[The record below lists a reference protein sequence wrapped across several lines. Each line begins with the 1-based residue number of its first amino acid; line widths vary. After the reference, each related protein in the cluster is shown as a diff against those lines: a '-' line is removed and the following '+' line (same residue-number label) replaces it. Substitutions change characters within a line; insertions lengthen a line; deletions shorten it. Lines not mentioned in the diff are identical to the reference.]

1 MAMLTPP
8 STIGAGPVVN
18 LGTTD
23 SVTVGKNVA
32 LVATSGFA
40 IYGTGAE
47 HEVIID
53 GTVVTS
59 VFGVVL
65 GSNENDSGNS
75 VTVGKSGSVIAVGGS
90 TGGIACY
97 GADATVTNH
106 GYIESASYGIALFST
121 SVDTHST
128 VVNTGTIIA
137 GSRGVFRDGS
147 NTTETIVFKNSGLL
161 ESEGDAYG
169 FVGSGHTG
177 RDLITNTG
185 RMIGN
190 IRTLGG
196 DDEYD
201 GRKGSLDGEILA
213 GDGNDRLMG
222 GKEANIFWGETGQDK
237 LTGGRGAD
245 LLTGGLDADQFI
257 YVSTRDSSAK
267 PAEQDT
273 ILDFQAE
280 NDKIVLKTID
290 ADSRAGGNQK
300 FDFIG
305 DDAFSGNAGELRFKI
320 VVSDTFVYGDTNGDR
335 KADFAIKLDAA
346 MTLVAG
352 DFIL

>member
-1 MAMLTPP
+1 MVMLTPP
-8 STIGAGPVVN
+8 STVGAGPVVN

-32 LVATSGFA
+32 LVSTSGHV
-40 IYGTGAE
+40 ITGTGSE
-47 HEVIID
+47 HAAIID
-53 GTVVTS
+53 GTLVAS
-59 VFGVVL
+59 AFGITL
-65 GSNENDSGNS
+65 GDIFDFGNS
-75 VTVGKSGSVIAVGGS
+75 ATVGQSGRIIALGGS
-90 TGGIACY
+90 AGGIACY
-97 GADATVTNH
+97 GADATVINH
-106 GYIESASYGIALFST
+106 GYVEAAAYGIALAST
-121 SVDTHST
+121 ATDTHST
-128 VVNTGTIIA
+128 VINTGTIIA
-137 GSRGVFRDGS
+137 GFLGVFRDGA

-161 ESEGDAYG
+161 QSEGDAYG
-169 FVGSGHTG
+169 FFDSGHTG

-185 RMIGN
+185 RIVGN

-196 DDEYD
+196 DDSYD

-222 GKEANIFWGETGQDK
+222 GKEANIFWGEAGLDK

-267 PAEQDT
+267 PAGQDT
-273 ILDFQAE
+273 IFDFTQAQ
-280 NDKIVLKTID
+280 NDRIVLKTID
-290 ADSRAGGNQK
+290 ADSRAGGDQK

-305 DDAFSGNAGELRFKI
+305 DDAFSSNAGELRFKI

-335 KADFAIKLDAA
+335 KADFAIKLDSTV
-346 MTLVAG
+346 TLAAG